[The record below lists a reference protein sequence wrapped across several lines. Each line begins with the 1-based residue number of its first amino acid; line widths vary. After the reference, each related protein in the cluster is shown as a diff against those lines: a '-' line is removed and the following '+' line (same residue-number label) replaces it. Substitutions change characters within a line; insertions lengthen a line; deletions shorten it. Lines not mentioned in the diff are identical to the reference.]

1 MTPARRPRTPAAA
14 QRPLTR
20 DGSAP
25 TAPAGHRT
33 GPPAGSRAR
42 RAALRLLAAAGAA
55 LAVATGTVTP
65 AHADAARS
73 LDWALGALHAQQ
85 AWQTTQGAGVT
96 VAVLDTGVDAT
107 HPDLT
112 GQVLAGKDEVGFGA
126 KRGDSAWARH
136 GTGMA
141 AIIAGHGHG
150 AGDGSGVLGIA
161 PKARILPVRV
171 ILEDKDPQ
179 RQKARTSRG
188 DALPAGI
195 RWAVDHGAD
204 VINLSLG
211 DDSATAAPVA
221 AEDDAIQYALRKGVV
236 VVASAGNGGD
246 EADRSSYPAA
256 YPGVIA
262 VAAVD
267 RYGRH
272 APFSTSR
279 WYSSVSA
286 PGDDVVIAD
295 PNRKY
300 YTGWGTSA
308 ASAYVSGAAA
318 LIRSAYPHLSPVQ
331 VKQVLQSTTRHK
343 PSGGRSDDLGTGM
356 IDPAAALAAARRLTP
371 GPAVPAAAAYPR
383 RFFAPGPTPAPR
395 PPDRAQVLGDGVA
408 TGCAAAGGLL
418 VVLAGVLWFRPF
430 RAAAGTPAG
439 AAEPADRVPGWR

>member
-1 MTPARRPRTPAAA
+1 MNPVRPA
-14 QRPLTR
+14 
-20 DGSAP
+20 
-25 TAPAGHRT
+25 
-33 GPPAGSRAR
+33 AR
-42 RAALRLLAAAGAA
+42 RALTTGAAAAL
-55 LAVATGTVTP
+55 LAVAAAPAP

-73 LDWALGALHAQQ
+73 LDWALGALHAQK
-85 AWQTTQGAGVT
+85 AWQTTKGAGVV

-112 GQVLAGKDEVGFGA
+112 GQVLPGKDEVGFGA
-126 KRGDSAWARH
+126 ERGDAAWARH

-150 AGDGSGVLGIA
+150 PGDGSGVLGIA
-161 PKARILPVRV
+161 PQARILPVRV
-171 ILEDKDPQ
+171 ILEEKDPQ
-179 RQKARTSRG
+179 RQRARTTRG
-188 DALPAGI
+188 DALPDGI

-221 AEDDAIQYALRKGVV
+221 DEDNAIQYALGKGVV
-236 VVASAGNGGD
+236 VVASAGNGGA

-267 RYGRH
+267 RHGMH

-279 WYSSVSA
+279 WYTAVSA

-308 ASAYVSGAAA
+308 ASAYASGTAA
-318 LIRSAYPHLSPVQ
+318 LILSVNPRLSPAQ
-331 VKQVLQSTTRHK
+331 VKQVLESTARDRPK
-343 PSGGRSDDLGTGM
+343 GGRDDDLGTGL
-356 IDPAAALAAARRLTP
+356 IDPAAAVAAARRLTP
-371 GPAVPAAAAYPR
+371 GPAVPASVAYPQR
-383 RFFAPGPTPAPR
+383 YFAPGPTTAPR
-395 PPDRAQVLGDGVA
+395 PADSAQGLGDGVA
-408 TGCAAAGGLL
+408 TG
-418 VVLAGVLWFRPF
+418 F
-430 RAAAGTPAG
+430 AAAGTVLVALAG
-439 AAEPADRVPGWR
+439 LLWLRPRRGRSGRRDEPAAGMREAGG